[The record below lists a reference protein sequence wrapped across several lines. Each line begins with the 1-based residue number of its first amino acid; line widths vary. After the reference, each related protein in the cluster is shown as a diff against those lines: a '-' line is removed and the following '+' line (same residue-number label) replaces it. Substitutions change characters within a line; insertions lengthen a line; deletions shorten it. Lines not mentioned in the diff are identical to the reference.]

1 MKKGF
6 TLVEL
11 LAVIVILAVV
21 ALIAMPTIMKMVDE
35 SKEKAAI
42 QSVNGILEAGNNYV
56 VDEALSQNPKTKI
69 TLDLKNTDLEYKGTR
84 PEKGTLLIKE
94 GKMSVIAK
102 IGKYCVEK
110 KFNEESPKII
120 ESETCEIGES
130 EIIKYEGKIA
140 LNTSGNDCVTDST
153 KTCTTEETKTG
164 LKVSVNVNDN
174 ENYEFYVIKDNG
186 NGTINLLLDH
196 SVGTSAW
203 ASIADYNAV
212 SDVECDNTSGCN
224 MYGPVTALKF
234 LKEKTNNWTNIETR
248 TDKYTYPSQII
259 DMKDYRAR
267 LLLVSES
274 QNWIGCGWVQADG
287 SNKESCPEWFRK
299 TRNFWLLDGINENY
313 KAGLAI
319 WSGSVNGTYTSNETG
334 GIVPVITIQKSSIY

>member
-21 ALIAMPTIMKMVDE
+21 ALIATPTIMKMVDE

-69 TLDLKNTDLEYKGTR
+69 TLDLKNTDLEYKGTK
-84 PEKGTLLIKE
+84 PEKGTLLIKD

-120 ESETCEIGES
+120 ESETCEIEES
-130 EIIKYEGKIA
+130 QTLKYEDIIA

-153 KTCTTEETKTG
+153 KTCTKEEIING
-164 LKVSVNVNDN
+164 LSVDVYVNED
-174 ENYEFYVIKDNG
+174 EKYTFYVLSDNG
-186 NGTINLLLDH
+186 NTVNLLSNKDLNQK
-196 SVGTSAW
+196 TAW
-203 ASIADYNAV
+203 ASKSDYLTV
-212 SDVECDNTSGCN
+212 SKTECSYNFGCN
-224 MYGPVTALKF
+224 DYGPITAM
-234 LKEKTNNWTNIETR
+234 KTITELTKNWDNIPNLSGTRKYKNNTF
-248 TDKYTYPSQII
+248 DLSK
-259 DMKDYRAR
+259 
-267 LLLVSES
+267 
-274 QNWIGCGWVQADG
+274 
-287 SNKESCPEWFRK
+287 
-299 TRNFWLLDGINENY
+299 Y
-313 KAGLAI
+313 KARMAEYNEIVALNCKMYTGTTETANTCPVWAQGDYWLMSTSWSDENGGTANTVSPGSWNTGYVAYGGL
-319 WSGSVNGTYTSNETG
+319 VR
-334 GIVPVITIQKSSIY
+334 PVITISKSQIR